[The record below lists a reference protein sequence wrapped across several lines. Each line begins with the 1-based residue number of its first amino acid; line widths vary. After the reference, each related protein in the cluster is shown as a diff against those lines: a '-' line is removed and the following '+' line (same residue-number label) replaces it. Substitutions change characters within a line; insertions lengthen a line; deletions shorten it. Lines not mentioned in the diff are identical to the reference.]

1 MGPGG
6 CCPRYLRV
14 LAPELRMAAR
24 KAGRRVGAA
33 HLRLGALGVGLALA
47 WLGMAVRLY
56 HVQVI
61 QATDLAEQGVEQ
73 RQIDRD
79 LVAQRGN
86 IFDRN
91 GDLLAMTVEA
101 ASLFVNPQEL
111 TEPVFVA
118 QQMGGLLGRDPD
130 ALLEQ
135 FSSDRQFVYLKR
147 QVEPEVAEEIL
158 AFNLPGVYSHPEPK
172 RVYPTGTVSS
182 HVVGF
187 VNVDGVGAEGIEFE
201 FDDLLKGEPG
211 QVVFEQ
217 APNGVPIPWA
227 PSQSVPAVPGADLI
241 TTIAAPIQFSAEDAC
256 RETLVV
262 TGGASCW
269 IVVMEVETGEILA
282 IAGAPAFDPAIRQG
296 TDGTPFANFA
306 VRGMYEPGS
315 TQKLITFAAALEEGV
330 VKPDT
335 LIRGVG
341 DIIELRPQACTRADD
356 EIFGCYED
364 FDTHETEDMTASDVF
379 RRSSN
384 VGTIMVA
391 QLMPPDLL
399 GRYLDAFA
407 FGQPTGLDY
416 PGEASGLIN
425 LDPSCEVC
433 PLSAAIGYGVAVTS
447 VQMASAYAAIGNDG
461 VWVQPH
467 IVISAHGL
475 GGDTQVF
482 VPDSHR
488 VVSPETAATMRLL
501 LSEVVEAGTGISA
514 QIPGY
519 QVGGKTGTANKLG
532 DDGRYTEITMASFVG
547 MAPIDDPKVVVAV
560 VVDSPA
566 FEFQTGGLAAAPAF
580 ATVMEQALHRLGV
593 TPDVSSG

>member
-1 MGPGG
+1 
-6 CCPRYLRV
+6 
-14 LAPELRMAAR
+14 MAAR

-61 QATDLAEQGVEQ
+61 QAPELAEQGVEQ

-91 GDLLAMTVEA
+91 GDLLAITVEA

-130 ALLEQ
+130 ALLDQ

-158 AFNLPGVYSHPEPK
+158 AFDLSGVYSHPEPK

-227 PSQSVPAVPGADLI
+227 PSHSVPAVPGADLI
-241 TTIAAPIQFSAEDAC
+241 TTIDGPIQYSAEDAC

-296 TDGTPFANFA
+296 TDGNPFSNFA

-330 VKPDT
+330 V
-335 LIRGVG
+335 
-341 DIIELRPQACTRADD
+341 
-356 EIFGCYED
+356 
-364 FDTHETEDMTASDVF
+364 
-379 RRSSN
+379 
-384 VGTIMVA
+384 
-391 QLMPPDLL
+391 
-399 GRYLDAFA
+399 
-407 FGQPTGLDY
+407 
-416 PGEASGLIN
+416 
-425 LDPSCEVC
+425 
-433 PLSAAIGYGVAVTS
+433 
-447 VQMASAYAAIGNDG
+447 
-461 VWVQPH
+461 
-467 IVISAHGL
+467 
-475 GGDTQVF
+475 
-482 VPDSHR
+482 
-488 VVSPETAATMRLL
+488 
-501 LSEVVEAGTGISA
+501 
-514 QIPGY
+514 
-519 QVGGKTGTANKLG
+519 
-532 DDGRYTEITMASFVG
+532 
-547 MAPIDDPKVVVAV
+547 
-560 VVDSPA
+560 
-566 FEFQTGGLAAAPAF
+566 
-580 ATVMEQALHRLGV
+580 
-593 TPDVSSG
+593 